1 MKNKL
6 LKFYTVSL
14 FLCSDFVLF
23 AQPGANDNTST
34 LESGDTV
41 AAPIDNYISVLALMG
56 LLLVFTKFKTFQKE
70 DRYFSMKQNYV
81 KLKTTTGELSKK
93 IIVK

>member
-6 LKFYTVSL
+6 LKFYIITF
-14 FLCSDFVLF
+14 FLLSEFVLF

-41 AAPIDNYISVLALMG
+41 AAPIDNYIWVLALMG

-70 DRYFSMKQNYV
+70 ERYFSI
-81 KLKTTTGELSKK
+81 KLNC
-93 IIVK
+93 